1 MVTFEIPLGTTQLLV
16 YLLHQYGIARQ
27 ASGELHIKMRS
38 GPVHKLMAAEMAVAA
53 EFYHGMRPFL
63 MDEFNDSAQYAE
75 YVQGLVAPSWPEQR
89 KYKLAVHPV
98 ENNHRHIAVLV
109 IIIVEQRQL
118 LRSVGVGIRVVN
130 VEYDFMWSLVEG

>member
-1 MVTFEIPLGTTQLLV
+1 MTWLCTRSCSNGVRQHGDVRNPPWHDELLV

-98 ENNHRHIAVLV
+98 ENNHRHIVSEA
-109 IIIVEQRQL
+109 
-118 LRSVGVGIRVVN
+118 LRPTLIFSTL
-130 VEYDFMWSLVEG
+130 S

>member
-16 YLLHQYGIARQ
+16 YLLHQHGIARQ

-63 MDEFNDSAQYAE
+63 MDELNDSAQYAE

-98 ENNHRHIAVLV
+98 EK
-109 IIIVEQRQL
+109 
-118 LRSVGVGIRVVN
+118 
-130 VEYDFMWSLVEG
+130 